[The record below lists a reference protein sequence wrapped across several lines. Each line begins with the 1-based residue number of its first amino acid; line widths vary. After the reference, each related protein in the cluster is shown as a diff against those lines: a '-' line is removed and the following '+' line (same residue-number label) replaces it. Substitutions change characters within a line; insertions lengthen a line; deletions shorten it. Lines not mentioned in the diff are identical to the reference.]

1 MMSIANIIVGGLLLG
16 IAGSFHCIGMCG
28 PLIMMLHGQPG
39 QNTSTKWMLVHHLG
53 RMTAYLLLT
62 IIFYFLGKYS
72 GMFQLQQGASL
83 FGGLLLILGW
93 IPFTQRWLS
102 KWLMPLR
109 NKIKINE
116 IQTPYIKHFLW
127 GIFNGTLPCGW
138 VYSAIGA
145 SLITGHLLNS
155 ALFIT
160 AFGIASTPSLLAI
173 AISGKKIGQIIPPH
187 QLKWARWGVA
197 IIGLMFVVRG
207 ANLGIPYLSPRLAQ
221 QKMSCCE
228 TH

>member
-1 MMSIANIIVGGLLLG
+1 MSIANIIVGGLLLG

-28 PLIMMLHGQPG
+28 PLIMMLHGQIG
-39 QNTSTKWMLVHHLG
+39 QNTSTKWMLLHHLG
-53 RMTAYLLLT
+53 RMTAYVLLA
-62 IIFYFLGKYS
+62 IIFYSLGKYS

-93 IPFTQRWLS
+93 IPITQRWLS
-102 KWLMPLR
+102 KWLTPLR

-145 SLITGHLLNS
+145 SLISGHLLHSVLFMIWLWSRLNTIPFSHCYFRKKNS
-155 ALFIT
+155 TTHTASSTHVGSLGSGHYRFNVCCKRSQLGYSLFEPAT
-160 AFGIASTPSLLAI
+160 
-173 AISGKKIGQIIPPH
+173 
-187 QLKWARWGVA
+187 
-197 IIGLMFVVRG
+197 
-207 ANLGIPYLSPRLAQ
+207 
-221 QKMSCCE
+221 
-228 TH
+228 